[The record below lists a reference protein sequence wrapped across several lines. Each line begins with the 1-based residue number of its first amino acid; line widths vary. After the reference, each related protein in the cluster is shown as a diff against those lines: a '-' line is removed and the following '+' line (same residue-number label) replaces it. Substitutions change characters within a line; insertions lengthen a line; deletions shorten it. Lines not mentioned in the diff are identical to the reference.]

1 MLAAS
6 VIQISLDGLAC
17 LWYAIKIQATK
28 GVIFIE
34 SLLFCLKSLVLGIVE
49 GITEFLPISS
59 TGHLIVFENLLGFHG
74 SEQYINTYS
83 YVIQLG
89 AILAVI
95 VLYRQKIFATLQN
108 LFPKKENGQWTRPY
122 AETGLRFW
130 ITLAIAC
137 IPGFV
142 GVMLLGDLADA
153 YLFNAV
159 SVAIVLVL
167 GGVAM
172 ILAERFCRKQASPLQ
187 SGRWLHVSTRQ
198 ALVIGGFQCLSIIP
212 GMSRSASTI
221 IGGWFAGLSTA
232 ASAEF
237 SFFLAIPVM
246 LGMSVLKLIQLGGF
260 GSMSSLELV
269 SLAIGFVVSFLVAL
283 IVVKKFIAFLQKK
296 SLTVFE
302 VYRIIFGL
310 FVLLLW
316 LLGAVTMTPV

>member
-1 MLAAS
+1 ME
-6 VIQISLDGLAC
+6 D
-17 LWYAIKIQATK
+17 LW
-28 GVIFIE
+28 
-34 SLLFCLKSLVLGIVE
+34 FCLKSFVLGIVE
-49 GITEFLPISS
+49 GVTEFLPISS
-59 TGHLIVFENLLGFHG
+59 TGHLIVFEDLLGFQA

-95 VLYRQKIFATLQN
+95 VLYRKKILATLQN
-108 LFPKKENGQWTRPY
+108 LFPARGKNGRWVRPY

-137 IPGFV
+137 IPGFI

-159 SVAIVLVL
+159 SVSVVLVL

-172 ILAERFCRKQASPLQ
+172 ILAEKFCRRSSTPLQ
-187 SGRWLHVSTRQ
+187 SGKWLNVSTRQ
-198 ALVIGGFQCLSIIP
+198 ALIIGCFQCLSIIP

-246 LGMSVLKLIQLGGF
+246 VGMSALKLIQLGGF
-260 GSMSSLELV
+260 GSMSSVEMTSLV
-269 SLAIGFVVSFLVAL
+269 IGFVVSFVVAL

-296 SLTVFE
+296 PMTVFA
-302 VYRIIFGL
+302 VYRIAFGL

-316 LLGAVTMTPV
+316 RCGVVSVTAV

>member
-1 MLAAS
+1 ME
-6 VIQISLDGLAC
+6 D
-17 LWYAIKIQATK
+17 
-28 GVIFIE
+28 
-34 SLLFCLKSLVLGIVE
+34 LLFCLKSFVLGIVE
-49 GITEFLPISS
+49 GVTEFLPISS
-59 TGHLIVFENLLGFHG
+59 TGHLIVFEDLLGFQA

-95 VLYRQKIFATLQN
+95 VLYRKKILATLQN
-108 LFPKKENGQWTRPY
+108 LFPARGKNGRWDRPY

-137 IPGFV
+137 IPGFI

-159 SVAIVLVL
+159 SVSVVLVL

-172 ILAERFCRKQASPLQ
+172 ILAEKFCRRSSTPLQ
-187 SGRWLHVSTRQ
+187 SGKWLNVSTRQ
-198 ALVIGGFQCLSIIP
+198 ALIIGCFQCLSIIP

-246 LGMSVLKLIQLGGF
+246 AGMSALKLIQLGGF
-260 GSMSSLELV
+260 GSMSSVEMTSLV
-269 SLAIGFVVSFLVAL
+269 IGFVVSFVVAL

-296 SLTVFE
+296 PMTVFA
-302 VYRIIFGL
+302 VYRIAFGL

-316 LLGAVTMTPV
+316 RCGVVSVTAV

>member
-1 MLAAS
+1 ME
-6 VIQISLDGLAC
+6 D
-17 LWYAIKIQATK
+17 
-28 GVIFIE
+28 
-34 SLLFCLKSLVLGIVE
+34 LLFCLKSFVLGIVE
-49 GITEFLPISS
+49 GVTEFLPISS
-59 TGHLIVFENLLGFHG
+59 TGHLIVFEDLLGFQA

-95 VLYRQKIFATLQN
+95 VLYRKKILATLQN
-108 LFPKKENGQWTRPY
+108 LFPARGKNGRWVRPY

-137 IPGFV
+137 IPGFI
-142 GVMLLGDLADA
+142 GVMLLGDLAYA

-159 SVAIVLVL
+159 SVSVVLVL

-172 ILAERFCRKQASPLQ
+172 ILAEKFCRRSSTPLQ
-187 SGRWLHVSTRQ
+187 SGKWLNVSTRQ
-198 ALVIGGFQCLSIIP
+198 ALIIGCFQCLSIIP

-246 LGMSVLKLIQLGGF
+246 VGMSALKLIQLGGF
-260 GSMSSLELV
+260 GSMSSVEMTSLV
-269 SLAIGFVVSFLVAL
+269 IGFVVSFVVAL

-296 SLTVFE
+296 PMTVFA
-302 VYRIIFGL
+302 VYRIAFGL

-316 LLGAVTMTPV
+316 RCGVVSVTAV

>member
-1 MLAAS
+1 ME
-6 VIQISLDGLAC
+6 D
-17 LWYAIKIQATK
+17 LW
-28 GVIFIE
+28 
-34 SLLFCLKSLVLGIVE
+34 FCLKSFVLGIVE
-49 GITEFLPISS
+49 GVTEFLPISS
-59 TGHLIVFENLLGFHG
+59 TGHLIVFEDLLGFQA

-95 VLYRQKIFATLQN
+95 VLYRKKILATLQN
-108 LFPKKENGQWTRPY
+108 LFPARGKNGRWARPY

-137 IPGFV
+137 IPGFI
-142 GVMLLGDLADA
+142 GVLLLGDLADA

-159 SVAIVLVL
+159 SVSVVLVL

-172 ILAERFCRKQASPLQ
+172 ILAEKFCRRSSTPLQ
-187 SGRWLHVSTRQ
+187 SGKWLNVSTRQ
-198 ALVIGGFQCLSIIP
+198 ALIIGCFQCLSIIP

-246 LGMSVLKLIQLGGF
+246 VGMSALKLIQLGGF
-260 GSMSSLELV
+260 GSMSSVEMTSLV
-269 SLAIGFVVSFLVAL
+269 IGFVVSFVVAL

-296 SLTVFE
+296 PMTVFA
-302 VYRIIFGL
+302 VYRIAFGL

-316 LLGAVTMTPV
+316 RCGVVSVTAV

>member
-1 MLAAS
+1 M
-6 VIQISLDGLAC
+6 IP
-17 LWYAIKIQATK
+17 
-28 GVIFIE
+28 IE
-34 SLLFCLKSLVLGIVE
+34 NLLFCLKSLILGIVE

-59 TGHLIVFENLLGFHG
+59 TGHLIVFENLLGFHA

-95 VLYRQKIFATLQN
+95 VLYRQKILATLQN
-108 LFPKKENGQWTRPY
+108 LFPKRENGQWTRPY

-142 GVMLLGDLADA
+142 GVMLLGDLADT

-159 SVAIVLVL
+159 SVSIVLAL

-172 ILAERFCRKQASPLQ
+172 ILAEKFCRKGSTQLQ
-187 SGRWLHVSTRQ
+187 KGRWLMVSTRQ
-198 ALVIGGFQCLSIIP
+198 ALVIGCFQCLSIIP

-232 ASAEF
+232 ASPEF

-246 LGMSVLKLIQLGGF
+246 VGMSVLKLIQLGGF
-260 GSMSSLELV
+260 GSMSSVELI
-269 SLAIGFVVSFLVAL
+269 SLVVGFVVSFAVAL

-296 SLTVFE
+296 SLTVFA
-302 VYRIIFGL
+302 VYRIAFGL
-310 FVLLLW
+310 FVLALW
-316 LLGAVTMTPV
+316 LAGAVTITAG

>member
-1 MLAAS
+1 ME
-6 VIQISLDGLAC
+6 D
-17 LWYAIKIQATK
+17 
-28 GVIFIE
+28 
-34 SLLFCLKSLVLGIVE
+34 LLFCLKSFVLGIVE
-49 GITEFLPISS
+49 GVTEFLPISS
-59 TGHLIVFENLLGFHG
+59 TGHLIVFEDLLGFQA

-95 VLYRQKIFATLQN
+95 VLYRKKILATLQN
-108 LFPKKENGQWTRPY
+108 LFPARGKNGRWARPY

-137 IPGFV
+137 IPGFI

-159 SVAIVLVL
+159 SVSVVLVL

-172 ILAERFCRKQASPLQ
+172 ILAEKFCRRSSTPLQ
-187 SGRWLHVSTRQ
+187 SGKWLNVSTRQ
-198 ALVIGGFQCLSIIP
+198 ALIIGCFQCLSIIP

-246 LGMSVLKLIQLGGF
+246 VGMSALKLIQLGGF
-260 GSMSSLELV
+260 GSMSSVEMTSLV
-269 SLAIGFVVSFLVAL
+269 IGFVVSFVVAL

-296 SLTVFE
+296 PMTVFA
-302 VYRIIFGL
+302 VYRIAFGL

-316 LLGAVTMTPV
+316 RCGVVSVTAV

>member
-1 MLAAS
+1 MG
-6 VIQISLDGLAC
+6 D
-17 LWYAIKIQATK
+17 
-28 GVIFIE
+28 
-34 SLLFCLKSLVLGIVE
+34 LLFCLKSFVLGIVE
-49 GITEFLPISS
+49 GVTEFLPISS
-59 TGHLIVFENLLGFHG
+59 TGHLIVFEDLLGFQA

-95 VLYRQKIFATLQN
+95 VLYRKKILATLQN
-108 LFPKKENGQWTRPY
+108 LFPAGAKTAAGPDPMRRPDC
-122 AETGLRFW
+122 GFW

-137 IPGFV
+137 IPGFI

-159 SVAIVLVL
+159 SVSVVLVL

-172 ILAERFCRKQASPLQ
+172 ILAEKFCRRSSTPLQ
-187 SGRWLHVSTRQ
+187 SGKWLNVSTRQ
-198 ALVIGGFQCLSIIP
+198 ALIIGCFQCLSIIP

-246 LGMSVLKLIQLGGF
+246 VGMSALKLIQLGRLRLHEF
-260 GSMSSLELV
+260 G
-269 SLAIGFVVSFLVAL
+269 GDDQPGHWFLWSAL
-283 IVVKKFIAFLQKK
+283 
-296 SLTVFE
+296 
-302 VYRIIFGL
+302 
-310 FVLLLW
+310 W
-316 LLGAVTMTPV
+316 WP

>member
-1 MLAAS
+1 ME
-6 VIQISLDGLAC
+6 D
-17 LWYAIKIQATK
+17 LW
-28 GVIFIE
+28 
-34 SLLFCLKSLVLGIVE
+34 FCLKSFVLGIVE
-49 GITEFLPISS
+49 GVTEFLPISS
-59 TGHLIVFENLLGFHG
+59 TGHLIVFEDLLGFQA

-95 VLYRQKIFATLQN
+95 VLYRKKILATLQN
-108 LFPKKENGQWTRPY
+108 LFPARGKNGRWARPY

-137 IPGFV
+137 IPGFI

-159 SVAIVLVL
+159 SVSVVLVL

-172 ILAERFCRKQASPLQ
+172 ILAEKFCRRSSTPLQ
-187 SGRWLHVSTRQ
+187 SGKWLNVSTRQ
-198 ALVIGGFQCLSIIP
+198 ALIIGCFQCLSIIP

-246 LGMSVLKLIQLGGF
+246 VGMSALKLIQLGGF
-260 GSMSSLELV
+260 GSMSSVEMT
-269 SLAIGFVVSFLVAL
+269 SGATCLAVQS
-283 IVVKKFIAFLQKK
+283 
-296 SLTVFE
+296 
-302 VYRIIFGL
+302 
-310 FVLLLW
+310 
-316 LLGAVTMTPV
+316 

>member
-1 MLAAS
+1 M
-6 VIQISLDGLAC
+6 IP
-17 LWYAIKIQATK
+17 
-28 GVIFIE
+28 IE
-34 SLLFCLKSLVLGIVE
+34 NLLFCLKSLILGIVE

-59 TGHLIVFENLLGFHG
+59 TGHLIVFENLLGFHA

-95 VLYRQKIFATLQN
+95 VLYRQKILATLQN
-108 LFPKKENGQWTRPY
+108 LFPKRENGQWTRPY

-137 IPGFV
+137 IPGFI
-142 GVMLLGDLADA
+142 GVMLLGDLADT

-159 SVAIVLVL
+159 SVSIVLVL

-172 ILAERFCRKQASPLQ
+172 ILAEKFCRKGSTQLQ
-187 SGRWLHVSTRQ
+187 QGRWLTVSTRQ
-198 ALVIGGFQCLSIIP
+198 ALVIGCFQCLSIIP

-221 IGGWFAGLSTA
+221 IGGWFAGLSTV

-246 LGMSVLKLIQLGGF
+246 VGMSVLKLIQLGGF
-260 GSMSSLELV
+260 GAMSSVELV
-269 SLAIGFVVSFLVAL
+269 SLVVGFVVSFAVAL

-296 SLTVFE
+296 SLTVFA
-302 VYRIIFGL
+302 VYRIAFGL
-310 FVLLLW
+310 FVLVLW
-316 LLGAVTMTPV
+316 LAGAVTITAG

>member
-1 MLAAS
+1 MG
-6 VIQISLDGLAC
+6 D
-17 LWYAIKIQATK
+17 
-28 GVIFIE
+28 
-34 SLLFCLKSLVLGIVE
+34 LLFCLKSFVLGIVE
-49 GITEFLPISS
+49 GVTEFLPISS
-59 TGHLIVFENLLGFHG
+59 TGHLIVFEDLLGFQA

-95 VLYRQKIFATLQN
+95 VLYRKKILATLQN
-108 LFPKKENGQWTRPY
+108 LFPARGKNGRWARPY

-137 IPGFV
+137 IPGFI

-159 SVAIVLVL
+159 SVSVVLVL

-172 ILAERFCRKQASPLQ
+172 ILAEKFCRRSSTPLQ
-187 SGRWLHVSTRQ
+187 SGKWLNVSTRQ
-198 ALVIGGFQCLSIIP
+198 ALIIGCFQCLSIIP

-246 LGMSVLKLIQLGGF
+246 VGMSALKLIQLGGF
-260 GSMSSLELV
+260 GSMSSVEMTSLV
-269 SLAIGFVVSFLVAL
+269 IGFVVSFVVAL

-296 SLTVFE
+296 PMTVFA
-302 VYRIIFGL
+302 VYRIAFGL

-316 LLGAVTMTPV
+316 RCGVVSVTAV

>member
-1 MLAAS
+1 ME
-6 VIQISLDGLAC
+6 D
-17 LWYAIKIQATK
+17 
-28 GVIFIE
+28 
-34 SLLFCLKSLVLGIVE
+34 LLFCLKSFVLGIVE
-49 GITEFLPISS
+49 GVTEFLPISS
-59 TGHLIVFENLLGFHG
+59 TGHLIVFEDLLGFQA

-95 VLYRQKIFATLQN
+95 VLYRKKILATLQN
-108 LFPKKENGQWTRPY
+108 LFPARGKNGRWARPY

-137 IPGFV
+137 IPGFI

-159 SVAIVLVL
+159 SVSIVLVL

-172 ILAERFCRKQASPLQ
+172 ILAEKFCRRSSTPLQ
-187 SGRWLHVSTRQ
+187 SGKWLNVSTRQ
-198 ALVIGGFQCLSIIP
+198 ALIIGCFQCLSIIP

-246 LGMSVLKLIQLGGF
+246 VGMSALKLIQLGGF
-260 GSMSSLELV
+260 GSMSSVEMTSLV
-269 SLAIGFVVSFLVAL
+269 IGFVVSFVVAL

-296 SLTVFE
+296 PMTVFA
-302 VYRIIFGL
+302 VYRIAFGL

-316 LLGAVTMTPV
+316 RCGVVSVTAV

>member
-1 MLAAS
+1 M
-6 VIQISLDGLAC
+6 VP
-17 LWYAIKIQATK
+17 
-28 GVIFIE
+28 IE
-34 SLLFCLKSLVLGIVE
+34 NLLFCLKSLLLGVVE
-49 GITEFLPISS
+49 GVTEFLPISS

-95 VLYRQKIFATLQN
+95 VLYRQKILATLQN
-108 LFPKKENGQWTRPY
+108 LFPQRENGRWTRPY
-122 AETGLRFW
+122 AQTGLRFW

-142 GVMLLGDLADA
+142 GVMLFGDLADK

-159 SVAIVLVL
+159 SVSVVLVL

-172 ILAERFCRKQASPLQ
+172 ILAEKFCPRSNTPLQ
-187 SGRWLHVSTRQ
+187 QGKWLWVSTRK
-198 ALVIGGFQCLSIIP
+198 ALIIGCFQCLSIIP

-246 LGMSVLKLIQLGGF
+246 VGMSALKLIQLGGF
-260 GSMSSLELV
+260 GSMNSVELV
-269 SLAIGFVVSFLVAL
+269 SLAVGFVVSFLVAL
-283 IVVKKFIAFLQKK
+283 VVVKKFIAFLQKK
-296 SLTVFE
+296 PLTVFAG
-302 VYRIIFGL
+302 YRIGFGL
-310 FVLLLW
+310 LVLLLW
-316 LLGAVTMTPV
+316 LGGAITVTAA